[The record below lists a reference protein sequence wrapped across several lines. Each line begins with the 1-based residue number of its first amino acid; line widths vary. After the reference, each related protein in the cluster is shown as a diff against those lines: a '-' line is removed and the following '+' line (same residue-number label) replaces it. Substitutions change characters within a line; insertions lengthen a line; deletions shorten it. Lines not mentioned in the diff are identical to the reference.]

1 MPSYLQIE
9 NISKSYGP
17 KVLFENIG
25 FNINE
30 GDKIALI
37 APNGT
42 GKTSLLRILAGK
54 DKSDSGGRITFL
66 KDIRIAFLEQEYD
79 YDPEAGIFSQIMA
92 SSTGLTGDMD
102 TEQLWDYERRVRQ
115 FLTSLSLP
123 DMEKK
128 MKELSGGEIKRVAI
142 AQMLASEADFF
153 IMDEPTN
160 HLDIDAIEFLEGYLS
175 RSRCT
180 LLMVTHD
187 RYFLDRVCNTVMELD
202 RGAVWIYRGDYQN
215 YLEKRSERIA
225 NFNAE
230 TDKVRNILRRELE
243 WIRSTPQAR
252 TGKARYRINAFHD
265 LKERASQSYI
275 QKQISLDGVKGGTY
289 LGNKIIDCK
298 DVSFLYGDKCY
309 LDHFTYNFQRY
320 EKVGIV
326 GRNGAGKSTFINLI
340 TGNYTPDMVEIAGRD
355 NAVDRLEGRPENPD
369 GPNSLT
375 DTARPSGKSGK
386 GRLYGEI
393 QRGESLKIGY
403 YRQSG
408 MEFDPDDTVLDIVN
422 DTSLLGRFLF
432 PHDMLDCKVG
442 RLSGGEKRRLYLL
455 TVLMQK
461 PNLLVMDEPTNDL
474 DIVTLNIL
482 EEYLKEFSGTLIIV
496 SHDRHFLDRLVDHLF
511 VFCGDGVIKD
521 FIGSY
526 SEYRAFIREYEAQQ
540 KAAAKD
546 RDKGP
551 SGEKAGTGRKAG
563 PSREGSSGT
572 GTSSAGYSRADGSNQ
587 DKKPSGGLPAK
598 RKLSYK
604 EQREL
609 EQIEK
614 DLEALGREKSELESA
629 LNSGALPYEELQ
641 KASERIGQIIS
652 LTDEKELRWLELS
665 V

>member
-17 KVLFENIG
+17 KILFEHIG

-42 GKTSLLRILAGK
+42 GKTSLLKILAGK
-54 DKSDSGGRITFL
+54 DKSDSGGKITFL
-66 KDIRIAFLEQEYD
+66 KEIRIAFLEQEYPF
-79 YDPEAGIFSQIMA
+79 DPEKDIFSQIMSHSA
-92 SSTGLTGDMD
+92 ALTAGMD
-102 TEQLWDYERRVRQ
+102 EEHLWEYERKVKQ
-115 FLTSLSLP
+115 FLTSLNLP
-123 DMEKK
+123 DPGQK
-128 MKELSGGEIKRVAI
+128 MKELSGGEVKRVAI
-142 AQMLASEADFF
+142 AEMLASEADFF

-160 HLDIDAIEFLEGYLS
+160 HLDIDAIEYLEGYLS

-187 RYFLDRVCNTVMELD
+187 RYFLDKVCNTIMELD

-225 NFNAE
+225 NYNAE

-243 WIRSTPQAR
+243 WMRSTPQAR
-252 TGKARYRINAFHD
+252 TGKARYRINAFYD
-265 LKERASQSYI
+265 LKDRASQTYV
-275 QKQISLDGVKGGTY
+275 QKQVSMSDVQGKTY
-289 LGNKIIDCK
+289 LGSKIINCK
-298 DVSFLYGDKCY
+298 DVSFYYGDKCY
-309 LDHFTYNFQRY
+309 LDHFSYNFQRY

-340 TGNYTPDMVEIAGRD
+340 TGNYTPEMVK
-355 NAVDRLEGRPENPD
+355 D
-369 GPNSLT
+369 GLH
-375 DTARPSGKSGK
+375 
-386 GRLYGEI
+386 GEI
-393 QRGESLKIGY
+393 ERGESLKIGY

-408 MEFDPDDTVLDIVN
+408 MEFNPEDTVLDIVN

-432 PHDMLDCKVG
+432 PHDMLNNKVSK
-442 RLSGGEKRRLYLL
+442 LSGGEKRRLYLL

-511 VFCGDGVIKD
+511 VFCGDGVVKD

-526 SEYRAFIREYEAQQ
+526 SEYRAFIKEYEAQQ
-540 KAAAKD
+540 KAQAT
-546 RDKGP
+546 
-551 SGEKAGTGRKAG
+551 SRKADSD
-563 PSREGSSGT
+563 SRKAREASTPADRASGNSP
-572 GTSSAGYSRADGSNQ
+572 G
-587 DKKPSGGLPAK
+587 K
-598 RKLSYK
+598 RKLTYK

-609 EQIEK
+609 EQLEK
-614 DLEALGREKSELESA
+614 DLESLNAEKSDLETA
-629 LNSGALPYEELQ
+629 LNSGTLPYEKLQ
-641 KASERIGQIIS
+641 EASSRIGEIIA
-652 LTDEKELRWLELS
+652 LIDEKESRWLELS
-665 V
+665 I